1 MVFYVSDEVDSDDS
15 VPVRTTKFCPE
26 CGAAIKINAETCPQ
40 CGVVQQ
46 VTQKSQP
53 QPTSKN
59 PIIAAIL
66 NLIIAGLG
74 HVYIGRSKRGVVL
87 FLLTMV
93 VAAISSGLGWILGV
107 IVCSYDVYQ
116 LAENKPAPF
125 DFLDEYIEKYWP

>member
-1 MVFYVSDEVDSDDS
+1 VSDEVDGDNS

-26 CGAAIKINAETCPQ
+26 CGAAIKIKAETCPQ
-40 CGVVQQ
+40 CGKDQQVVQ
-46 VTQKSQP
+46 TSQSQL

-74 HVYIGRSKRGVVL
+74 HVYIGRAKRGIIL
-87 FLLTMV
+87 FLLTML

-116 LAENKPAPF
+116 LAQNKPAPL
-125 DFLDEYIEKYWP
+125 DFIDEYIEKYWA